1 MKSFA
6 VALLAFI
13 IITAGLDAEARAD
26 GAAAL
31 RARHRAIA
39 AVQPLGATVPPF
51 AIETGGGDGL
61 ARGNVFTT
69 VPHGF
74 AALTDVLR
82 RPSNWCEI
90 TSLHLN
96 VKSCTW
102 SEAKAV
108 PRITLYSGRK
118 TYERPE
124 DAYALSYAFELIED
138 GDDYFRVLLTGD
150 DGPLGTRDYSIELE
164 AIPVGEGE
172 SFVRLSYAY
181 RYGLRARMAFASYFA
196 TLGSGKVGF
205 SVVGA
210 DAQGNAVY
218 VDGMAGMIERNAVRY
233 QLAIQAYLDTCE
245 LPESQRFEHRI
256 ARWFSLTERHRR
268 QLYELEQEQY
278 LQNKRREYSDQL
290 RLQQAQGTA
299 TLQP

>member
-1 MKSFA
+1 MKPFA
-6 VALLAFI
+6 VALLAFS
-13 IITAGLDAEARAD
+13 IITTGVVAEARAG

-31 RARHRAIA
+31 RARHHAIA
-39 AVQPLGATVPPF
+39 AAQSLDATTPPF
-51 AIETGGGDGL
+51 AIETGGEDGL

-69 VPHGF
+69 IPHGF
-74 AALTDVLR
+74 SALTAVLR
-82 RPSNWCEI
+82 RPSSWCEI
-90 TSLHLN
+90 TPLHLN

-102 SEAKAV
+102 SEAEQG
-108 PRITLYSGRK
+108 PSITLYSGRK

-124 DAYALSYAFELIED
+124 DAHALPYSFELVED
-138 GDDYFRVLLTGD
+138 GDDYFRVLLTAD
-150 DGPLGTRDYSIELE
+150 EGPLDTRDYSIELE

-172 SFVRLSYAY
+172 SFLRLSYAY

-233 QLAIQAYLDTCE
+233 QLAIQAHLDTCD
-245 LPESQRFEHRI
+245 LPASERFEHRI
-256 ARWFSLTERHRR
+256 ARWFSLTERYGR
-268 QLYELEQEQY
+268 QLYELEQQEY
-278 LQNKRREYSDQL
+278 IRNKRREYSDQL
-290 RLQQAQGTA
+290 RLQQARTMP

>member
-1 MKSFA
+1 MKPLA
-6 VALLAFI
+6 VTLVAFVV
-13 IITAGLDAEARAD
+13 ITLGIVSEARAG

-39 AVQPLGATVPPF
+39 TAQPVDATVPAF
-51 AIETGGGDGL
+51 AIETAGDDGL
-61 ARGNVFTT
+61 ASGNVFTT
-69 VPHGF
+69 VPHSF
-74 AALTDVLR
+74 ASLTSVLR
-82 RPSNWCEI
+82 LPSSWCEI
-90 TSLHLN
+90 TPLHLN

-102 SEAKAV
+102 SEAEEG

-124 DAYALSYAFELIED
+124 DAHALPYAFELVED
-138 GDDYFRVLLTGD
+138 GEDYFRVLLTGD
-150 DGPLGTRDYSIELE
+150 EGPLDTCDYVIELE

-181 RYGLRARMAFASYFA
+181 RYGLKTRMAFAGYFA

-210 DAQGNAVY
+210 DAHGNAVY
-218 VDGMAGMIERNAVRY
+218 VDGMEGMIERNAVRY
-233 QLAIQAYLDTCE
+233 QLAIQAYLDTCD
-245 LPESQRFEHRI
+245 LPKSERFERRI
-256 ARWFSLTERHRR
+256 ARWFNLTERHHR
-268 QLYELEQEQY
+268 QLYELEQQEY
-278 LQNKRREYSDQL
+278 LENKRREYSDQL
-290 RLQQAQGTA
+290 RLQQARASA